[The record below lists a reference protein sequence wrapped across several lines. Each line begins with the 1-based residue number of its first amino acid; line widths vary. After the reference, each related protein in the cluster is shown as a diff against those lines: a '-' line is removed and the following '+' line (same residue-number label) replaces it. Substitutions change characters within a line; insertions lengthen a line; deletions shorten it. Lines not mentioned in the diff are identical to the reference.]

1 MGNLNVGGT
10 PPLAA
15 PQTLWQ
21 PQQMPPA
28 AAAPVQ
34 VPTTLPPLQQRPAP
48 APAMPQLPAQG
59 NASPLMPF
67 AAPQPTLQQKSAE
80 FGKLLNSADQTLYN
94 HVTQQQFQLLKNA
107 EGQISGYQINGQAVN
122 QQQAQQFLLPLSGQ
136 LHQQLNGLKQVI
148 FETYTELVQ
157 EAQQQFPAL
166 SPQEQQAVSIQFQ
179 ALEVL
184 HAHFV
189 NRINH
194 VDAMIR

>member
-1 MGNLNVGGT
+1 MGNLNVGGN

-15 PQTLWQ
+15 PQTLWK
-21 PQQMPPA
+21 PQQTPPA
-28 AAAPVQ
+28 ASAPVS
-34 VPTTLPPLQQRPAP
+34 VPVSLPPLRRPPATPAP
-48 APAMPQLPAQG
+48 PQAPAQG

-67 AAPQPTLQQKSAE
+67 AAPRPTLQQKSAE

-94 HVTQQQFQLLKNA
+94 HVTRQQFQLVKNA
-107 EGQISGYQINGQAVN
+107 QGQISGYQLNGQPVT

-136 LHQQLNGLKQVI
+136 LHQQLNGLKQVM

-179 ALEVL
+179 ALQVL
-184 HAHFV
+184 HEHFV

>member
-1 MGNLNVGGT
+1 MGNLNVGGRQ
-10 PPLAA
+10 PLAA

-21 PQQMPPA
+21 PQQTPPA
-28 AAAPVQ
+28 ASAPVQ
-34 VPTTLPPLQQRPAP
+34 VPTSLPPLRAP
-48 APAMPQLPAQG
+48 SSPAMPQLPSQG
-59 NASPLMPF
+59 TATPLMPF

-107 EGQISGYQINGQAVN
+107 EGQISGYQINGQAVT